1 MIMRIL
7 MMAKKLPSTASR
19 DCIEKKCRRCVKVFN
34 NDDFYYFF
42 TNLEEEM
49 IPILT
54 ELRKSIACGV
64 CHDELIS

>member
-1 MIMRIL
+1 
-7 MMAKKLPSTASR
+7 MMAKKLPSTTSR
-19 DCIEKKCRRCVKVFN
+19 DCIEKKSRRCVKVFN

-54 ELRKSIACGV
+54 ELKKSTACGV
-64 CHDELIS
+64 CCADLIS

>member
-7 MMAKKLPSTASR
+7 MVATKLPSKSSR

-42 TNLEEEM
+42 TNLEEEV
-49 IPILT
+49 IPILA
-54 ELRKSIACGV
+54 ELKKSMA
-64 CHDELIS
+64 